1 VELKLAPGRIPYLA
15 GVVVVGI
22 GVLVLLGWQ
31 FNLQGLTFGFWGG
44 AVPMKPNAAL
54 CFIGLGLALCL
65 LSQRLAA
72 RQARSASPKPQPRWR
87 QGVSLGLAVA
97 VGLFGLLT
105 LSEYFWGWNWGVD
118 QLLFARQTASMV
130 HGGRLGI
137 NTALGILLAS
147 GALVLLSSARSRLIW
162 LGQLLALAILL
173 LCLQALIGHIFNVQ
187 IFYQTSLASAA
198 MASLTALTLL
208 ICSGG
213 LMSLH
218 PQQGLMQA
226 ITTPLDG
233 GVLAR
238 QVLPAATLTPI
249 VLGWLVVQGFE
260 QNYYSPNFGMSLLV
274 SLSIV
279 VQTLILWQSVNRLN
293 RNDLRRRKGEAVRQQ
308 AIEDLQLSEARFRL
322 LTESINDVF
331 WLSDP
336 VGQRLL
342 YVSPK
347 YEQIWGRSCADLL
360 ANWQEW
366 IEAIHPEDRQRVR
379 SSFGQQIQGQRTSEV
394 YRIVRPDGEIRW
406 IRDRGYPVLGATG
419 QAEYISGVAEDITER
434 RNIEAERDGFFSL
447 SLDLLCVAGMDGY
460 FKRLN
465 PAFERILGYSQAEL
479 LSQPFLEFVHPD
491 DREATLQEVRK
502 ISTGEATL
510 HFENRYRCKD
520 GSYRWLSWATTPVT
534 EEGIMYG
541 VGHDVTGRK
550 QLEQQLRQSEARFRR
565 LYEANTIGVIIGD
578 FSGLIVEANDAF
590 LQMLGYSRAELQQGH
605 VSWLEMTPPEYLP
618 LDEIAIAQL
627 KQTGRG
633 PVYEKDYIRKDGSR
647 VPVLLGA
654 ALAPDSAEQAICFV
668 LDLTDR
674 KQAEQAVLDSE
685 ERYRSLIEATAS
697 LVWTTDAEGRFVAPQ
712 PLWEAYTGQSFA
724 AYQNWGWSQALHP
737 DDRERVQQ
745 QWFAALEARRIHQVE
760 GRLWHVKTGEYRY
773 FEAKA
778 VPILRPD
785 GSIRE
790 WIGTVNDVHD
800 RRQAE
805 AAVRASEAK
814 LKSFV
819 DADLIGI
826 LFGDIYGNI
835 LDANDE
841 LLRIVGY
848 SRADLQAGRL
858 SWLNIT
864 PPEFLPLDELRIAE
878 AQARGTC
885 TPYEKAYIRK
895 DGSRVPVLVG
905 YSLIEPEREKSVAFI
920 LDITEQKRAEAALRE
935 SEARFRHLAD
945 HAPMLVW
952 MTGTDKQA
960 EYFNQ
965 AWLDFTGRRL
975 EQELGE
981 GWTAGLYPEDRS
993 ILEVYVAAFEAQASF
1008 EMEYR
1013 LQRFDGEYRWL
1024 LNIGIPR
1031 FTPDGEFLGYIG
1043 SCVDIHDRKQAE
1055 ANTLRLNELLELR
1068 VQERT
1073 AQLESA
1079 NKELESF
1086 SYSVSHDLRAPLRHI
1101 SGFVDLLQK
1110 RLDSASL
1117 DPTAQRYLNII
1128 AETTQQAGLL
1138 IDDLLAFSRMGRS
1151 EMRLITVDLNLLVQE
1166 IQRELEPELAQ
1177 RQVDWQIAALPS
1189 VKADPAML
1197 RLVMR
1202 NLIEN
1207 AIKYTRSRPQTVIQ
1221 IDSESNEQ
1229 EDVIFIKDNGIGF
1242 NMQYVHKLFGI
1253 FQRLHSDPH
1262 YEGTGIGLA
1271 NVRRIIHRHGG
1282 RTWAEGRL
1290 NEGATFFFSLPKLS
1304 AEQMLAYSAKLSSE
1318 LGTTTLVKQSDRPD

>member
-1 VELKLAPGRIPYLA
+1 MTVELKRAAGRIPFLVGA
-15 GVVVVGI
+15 IVLGI
-22 GVLVLLGWQ
+22 GILVLLGWQ
-31 FNLQGLTFGFWGG
+31 LRLQTLIVGFWGG
-44 AVPMKPNAAL
+44 VTPMKPNSAL
-54 CFIGLGLALCL
+54 CFIALGLALCL
-65 LSQRLAA
+65 LAQRVNGRCAVPEADRVPKADRAKPQRL
-72 RQARSASPKPQPRWR
+72 R
-87 QGVSLGLAVA
+87 QGLSLGLAVG
-97 VGLFGLLT
+97 VGLLGLLT
-105 LSEYFWGWNWGVD
+105 LSEYLWGWDWGVD
-118 QLLFARQTASMV
+118 RLLFPEQTAPLN
-130 HGGRLGI
+130 HGGRMGI
-137 NTALGILLAS
+137 NTSLGFLLVS
-147 GALVLLSSARSRLIW
+147 GALVLLSSCRSRLIG
-162 LGQLLALAILL
+162 LGQLLSLAALL
-173 LCLQALIGHIFNVQ
+173 LCLQALIGHAFNVQ
-187 IFYQTSLASAA
+187 VFYQANLASAA
-198 MASLTALTLL
+198 MASHTALTLL
-208 ICSGG
+208 IYCGG
-213 LMSLH
+213 LLSVY

-226 ITTPLDG
+226 VTTSLDG

-238 QVLPAATLTPI
+238 QVLPAATLMPI
-249 VLGWLVVQGFE
+249 GLGWLVVQGVE
-260 QNYYSPNFGMSLLV
+260 QNYYSPNFGMSILV
-274 SLSIV
+274 SLSIL
-279 VQTLILWQSVNRLN
+279 VQSLILWQSVNRLN
-293 RNDLRRRKGEAVRQQ
+293 RNDLRRRRGEAVRQQ
-308 AIEDLQLSEARFRL
+308 ALDDLQLSEARFRL

-336 VGQRLL
+336 GSQQLL
-342 YVSPK
+342 YISSK

-360 ANWQEW
+360 TNWYEW
-366 IEAIHPEDRQRVR
+366 IEAIHPDDRQRVQIA
-379 SSFGQQIQGQRTSEV
+379 FQQQIRGQRTSEI
-394 YRIVRPDGEIRW
+394 YRILRPDGEIRW
-406 IRDRGYPVLGATG
+406 IRDRGYPMLDANGSV
-419 QAEYISGVAEDITER
+419 QYISGVAEDITER
-434 RNIEAERDGFFSL
+434 HKIEAERDGFFNL
-447 SLDLLCVAGMDGY
+447 SLDLLCIAGTDGY

-491 DREATLQEVRK
+491 DRDATLKELEKISAGEATLQ
-502 ISTGEATL
+502 
-510 HFENRYRCKD
+510 FENRYRCKD
-520 GSYRWLSWATTPVT
+520 GSYRWLDWATTPLV
-534 EEGIMYG
+534 EENLMYA

-565 LYEANTIGVIIGD
+565 LYEANTIGVVVGD

-590 LQMLGYSRAELQQGH
+590 LQMVGYSRTDLQQGL
-605 VSWLEMTPPEYLP
+605 VSWLGMTPPEYLP
-618 LDEIAIAQL
+618 LDDASIVQV
-627 KQTGRG
+627 KRTGIG
-633 PVYEKDYIRKDGSR
+633 PTYEKEYLRKDGSR

-654 ALAPDSAEQAICFV
+654 ALLPDSPEQAICFV

-674 KQAEQAVLDSE
+674 KRAEQAVLDSE
-685 ERYRSLIEATAS
+685 QRYRSLIEATSS
-697 LVWTTDAEGRFVAPQ
+697 LVWTTDAAGKFVTPQ
-712 PLWEAYTGQSFA
+712 PLWEAYTGQRFTE
-724 AYQNWGWSQALHP
+724 YRDWGWGKALHP

-745 QWFAALEARRIHQVE
+745 QWTAALEARQIHQVE
-760 GRLWHVKTGEYRY
+760 GRLWHAQTGEYRY

-778 VPILRPD
+778 VPILRQD

-790 WIGTVNDVHD
+790 WVGTVNDVHD

-826 LFGDIYGNI
+826 LFGDIYGSI

-848 SRADLQAGRL
+848 SREDLEAGRL

-864 PPEFLPLDELRIAE
+864 PPEYLPLDDLRIAE

-885 TPYEKAYIRK
+885 TPYEKEYIRK
-895 DGSRVPVLVG
+895 DGSRIPVLVG

-965 AWLDFTGRRL
+965 AWLDFTGRSL
-975 EQELGE
+975 GQELGG
-981 GWTAGLYPEDRS
+981 GWTAGLYLDDRS
-993 ILEVYVAAFEAQASF
+993 IVEVYAAAFDAREPF

-1013 LQRFDGEYRWL
+1013 LRRFDGEYRWL

-1031 FTPDGEFLGYIG
+1031 FTPSGEFLGYIG

-1055 ANTLRLNELLELR
+1055 ADTLRLNELLELR
-1068 VQERT
+1068 VKERT
-1073 AQLESA
+1073 AQLEAA

-1110 RLDSASL
+1110 RLDPTNL
-1117 DPTAQRYLNII
+1117 DATAQRYLNII
-1128 AETTQQAGLL
+1128 AETTQQAGVL

-1177 RQVDWQIAALPS
+1177 RQVIWQIAELPS

-1197 RLVMR
+1197 RLVVR

-1207 AIKYTRSRPQTVIQ
+1207 AIKYTRLRPQTLIEIGSYSTAQ
-1221 IDSESNEQ
+1221 D
-1229 EDVIFIKDNGIGF
+1229 DVIFVKDNGIGF
-1242 NMQYVHKLFGI
+1242 NMQYAHKLFGI
-1253 FQRLHSDPH
+1253 FQRLHSDPR

-1282 RTWAEGRL
+1282 KTWAEGAL
-1290 NEGATFFFSLPKLS
+1290 NEGATFFFSLPRLPVVQ
-1304 AEQMLAYSAKLSSE
+1304 ALECSSQPGLE
-1318 LGTTTLVKQSDRPD
+1318 